1 MPGQQQR
8 PRPRA
13 EAGAAGGSSTLSALA
28 MRPPPVGTTT
38 SPVDGS
44 SADRPTPGAPP
55 DAGATSDGMPRQ
67 AVPILD
73 GSVGSKG
80 LVL

>member
-1 MPGQQQR
+1 M
-8 PRPRA
+8 
-13 EAGAAGGSSTLSALA
+13 SALA

-55 DAGATSDGMPRQ
+55 DAGATSDGIPRQ

-80 LVL
+80 LAVL